1 MNTSGHTQMPCDVAL
16 RLLSRS
22 LDGDLTRAETRQL
35 YLHLATCESCRVQ
48 MAEMAEVAAQLEE
61 LNRQYSGQSLDA
73 MVIEQIQ
80 QAVRRT
86 EQEPLAQD
94 SPSRV
99 RQAGIRFH
107 VHEVQ
112 LFSAQDN
119 MTWTHKQPVLPRDSI
134 RFVVQ
139 QGHDHPYHFRLE
151 AWGPVPI
158 VVTHEEARAAQRP
171 SQPLILQGIRYAFL
185 QTPQAGD
192 AIVIRNEGDQPIH
205 VSAAVHHPDALM
217 VWILCHS
224 SLRSLTG
231 SPNLPSREDPPSRS

>member
-1 MNTSGHTQMPCDVAL
+1 MNTSGHSQMPHDAAL

-35 YLHLATCESCRVQ
+35 YLHLAECESCRVQ
-48 MAEMAEVAAQLEE
+48 MAEMAAVATQLEE
-61 LNRQYSGQSLDA
+61 LNRHYAGQSLDA

-80 QAVRRT
+80 RAVRRT
-86 EQEPLAQD
+86 EQEPPAPG
-94 SPSRV
+94 SPPRV
-99 RQAGIRFH
+99 RQAGTRFH

-119 MTWTHKQPVLPRDSI
+119 ITWTHTQPVRPRDSI
-134 RFVVQ
+134 RLVVQ
-139 QGHDHPYHFRLE
+139 QGHDHSYHFRLE

-158 VVTHEEARAAQRP
+158 VVTHEEAQVANRP

-185 QTPQAGD
+185 QTPRAGD
-192 AIVIRNEGDQPIH
+192 TIMIRNQGDQPIH
-205 VSAAVHHPDALM
+205 VSAAVHHPDALT

-224 SLRSLTG
+224 SLQGLTEP
-231 SPNLPSREDPPSRS
+231 PNLPSREDPPSLS